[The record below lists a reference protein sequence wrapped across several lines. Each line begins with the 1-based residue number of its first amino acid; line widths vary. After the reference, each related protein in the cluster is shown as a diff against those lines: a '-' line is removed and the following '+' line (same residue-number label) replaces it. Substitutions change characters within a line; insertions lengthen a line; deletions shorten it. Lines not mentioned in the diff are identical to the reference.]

1 LKAAPSVRRYRDTLV
16 SVLLRRGDGSA
27 ALSALQGAENEG
39 GSLLVVRARAALLDG
54 SRAALDEAKRTL
66 SSFRATAAGKEDPD
80 VAALLM
86 RVDLRLGASGES
98 LLPSARSLAQ
108 RALSS
113 SAAQLA
119 LAEAALAAKQGQVA
133 LTALDKAKATARDDA
148 DVYYLSGR
156 AQRMLGRFEAAKL
169 DLSKALEIAPSHAD
183 ARYTLAELSLDS
195 GDYAAAYDLYNALER
210 DGAGLSALL
219 GAAEAQVNKGELNGA
234 ELRFERLSDEDK
246 QKPAAQVLS
255 ARIALA
261 KNNGSEAAKV
271 LEPLVKEDSETRT
284 ADVLALYGDAL
295 FAADRV
301 DSAAGAYDDALEQDE
316 SHPDA
321 LVGRAMAALRAEKT
335 KQVGELITRA
345 EAALA
350 ARLRPPG
357 LRAKLLL
364 TQAKVEILA
373 QGFSAAKEKLAR
385 AVALDGAPAEA
396 YFWYAE
402 MLAKTKTAGATDNY
416 AKYLEMTPNGYYA
429 GRAKKALAP
438 R

>member
-1 LKAAPSVRRYRDTLV
+1 
-16 SVLLRRGDGSA
+16 
-27 ALSALQGAENEG
+27 
-39 GSLLVVRARAALLDG
+39 VVRARAALLDG
-54 SRAALDEAKRTL
+54 GRAALDDAKRTL
-66 SSFRATAAGKEDPD
+66 SSFRASAAGKDDPD
-80 VAALLM
+80 VAALLI

-98 LLPSARSLAQ
+98 LLPTARSLAQ
-108 RALSS
+108 RAGSS

-119 LAEAALAAKQGQVA
+119 VADAALSAHQGQTA
-133 LTALDKAKATARDDA
+133 LAALDKAKAIVRDDA

-156 AQRMLGRFEAAKL
+156 AQRMLGRFDAAKT
-169 DLSKALEIAPSHAD
+169 DLTKALEIAPSHAE

-210 DGAGLSALL
+210 DGAGLSAVL
-219 GAAEAQVNKGELNGA
+219 GAAEAQVNKREINGA

-271 LEPLVKEDSETRT
+271 LEPLVREDSETRT
-284 ADVLALYGDAL
+284 ADLLSLYGDAL

-301 DSAAGAYDDALEQDE
+301 DSAAGAYDDALELDQA
-316 SHPDA
+316 HPDA

-335 KQVGELITRA
+335 KQVGELIARA

-364 TQAKVEILA
+364 TQAKLEILA

-385 AVALDGAPAEA
+385 SVALDGAPAEA

-402 MLAKTKTAGATDNY
+402 TLAKTKTAGASDNY
-416 AKYLEMTPNGYYA
+416 AKYLELTPNGYYA